1 MSRRHRLPRIVLTA
15 FFSLLVC
22 ALIIAGDC
30 FDIIPGYLTFPSVRT
45 SMWAST
51 QSVLS
56 HGRQVAGKQLSAGL
70 VTLPTGTPLAASYDS
85 HFSFPPVNR
94 NRLNKA
100 ITVFQHTKGLGS
112 DYSFEILDPTMHEL
126 VGKNITTPREP
137 ASTTKTITALAAAAV
152 LNMNGT
158 LDTRVYLTGA
168 SGSGSR
174 GSGSRTG
181 TLVLRGEG
189 DMLLGAGKNDP
200 SHVDGRAGL
209 ATLAAQTAIALRRRS
224 ISSVRLLVDDRFF
237 GPVRMPPHMDPS
249 DTVNGLFTPTSA
261 LAIDEGKEMGSGMSA
276 MSPDSTWREYAKRPM
291 DTVTPAAAS
300 FAQSLSHMGIRVTA
314 GQKGDKRVPSSTHL
328 NRSDQIAVVHS
339 APLWQVLRFALHLS
353 DNTIA
358 EEFGRLVA
366 LHEKQHNSPS
376 GGVAAVMSVVRR
388 LGVDTNGIHLA
399 DCSGLSDGTR
409 LTVTALTQAQYLY
422 LHTVNAGAAEA
433 LAVSG
438 LPDTTLVERKR
449 PTAGNGFIRAKT
461 GSLETVTSLAGTV
474 ERTVGGYVIFAIVV
488 NNPANRLAARQGIDQ
503 LVTALASL

>member
-1 MSRRHRLPRIVLTA
+1 MSRRHRVPRIVLTA

-45 SMWAST
+45 AVRALT

-56 HGRQVAGKQLSAGL
+56 HGRQAAGKQSSADL
-70 VTLPTGTPLAASYDS
+70 VTLPTGTPFAASYDS

-94 NRLNKA
+94 NRLTKA
-100 ITVFQHTKGLGS
+100 IIAFQHTKGLGS
-112 DYSFEILDPTMHEL
+112 DYSFEILDPTAHEV

-158 LDTRVYLTGA
+158 LDTRVYLTGT
-168 SGSGSR
+168 SGR
-174 GSGSRTG
+174 GARTG

-189 DMLLGAGKNDP
+189 DMLLGAGKNDL

-209 ATLAAQTAIALRRRS
+209 ATLAAQTATALRRRS

-249 DTVNGLFTPTSA
+249 DTVDGLFTPTSA

-300 FAQSLSHMGIRVTA
+300 FAQSLSRMGIRVTA
-314 GQKGDKRVPSSTHL
+314 GQKGDKRVLSSTHL

-376 GGVAAVMSVVRR
+376 GGVAAVMSVIRR

-438 LPDTTLVERKR
+438 LPDTTLVERKM

-474 ERTVGGYVIFAIVV
+474 ERTAGGYVIFAIVV
-488 NNPANRLAARQGIDQ
+488 NNPANRLVARQGIDQ
-503 LVTALASL
+503 LVTALASI